1 MVDVQNI
8 TPLSVRA
15 GGLVRLSGSG
25 FDDTCSVTAGGS
37 AALVTDYDFDWL
49 EFEAPADAGSY
60 AVRVLQ
66 GGSEKFSATL
76 TVTGL
81 EDSETWNLPV
91 RGQDEFRNA
100 LLGMMPRGFAW
111 HTAKD
116 GNWWKLFSAFAA
128 GFLELHENFR
138 ELVDECSHIKTTS
151 YSQWE
156 KELGLPLKGL
166 EQSSAD
172 GRKSE
177 IIRVARKKGGA
188 TVPYLKSLLDLYG
201 ARYDLYEFWKNPSV
215 FPSWVVGEGDLAYF
229 YVLVKVYRDS
239 YYAKGFNCKSNCKAS
254 LGEPSDSKLEAIL
267 AQEKPAHVKIIYSYV
282 VRVLTDMNGN
292 PIVPSA
298 TDQRM
303 IIV

>member
-8 TPLSVRA
+8 MPLSVRA
-15 GGLVRLSGSG
+15 GGVVRLSGSG
-25 FDDTCSVTAGGS
+25 FDHSCNVDVGG
-37 AALVTDYDFDWL
+37 APALVTDYDFDWL
-49 EFEAPADAGSY
+49 EFEAPSDVGSY
-60 AVRVLQ
+60 AVRILQ

-91 RGQDEFRNA
+91 RGRDEFRNA

-128 GFLELHENFR
+128 GFLELHDNFR
-138 ELVDECSHIKTTS
+138 QLVDECSPIKTTS
-151 YSQWE
+151 YSKWE
-156 KELGLPLKGL
+156 SELGLPLKGL
-166 EQSSAD
+166 EQITD
-172 GRKSE
+172 EGRKNE
-177 IIRVARKKGGA
+177 IIRIARKKGGA

-201 ARYDLYEFWKNPSV
+201 VRYDLYEFWKDPSV
-215 FPSWVVGEGDLAYF
+215 FPSWVVGEGGLANF

-239 YYAKGFNCKSNCKAS
+239 YYAKGFNCKSKCNGS
-254 LGEPSDSKLEAIL
+254 LGIPRDSKLESIL

-282 VRVLTDMNGN
+282 IRVLTDMSGN
-292 PIVPSA
+292 PIV
-298 TDQRM
+298 DDNNRM